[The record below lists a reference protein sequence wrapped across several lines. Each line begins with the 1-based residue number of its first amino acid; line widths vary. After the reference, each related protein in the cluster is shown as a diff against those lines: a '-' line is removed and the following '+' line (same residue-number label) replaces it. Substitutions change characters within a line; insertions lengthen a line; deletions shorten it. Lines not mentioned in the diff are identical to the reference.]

1 MRKTLTID
9 DDVAAELKRQCA
21 ERGVSLKDVVNDALR
36 RGMNEMRPK
45 SRKPFETKVF
55 DVGEPL
61 IKNTDCIGELL
72 AIAEGEDYK

>member
-9 DDVAAELKRQCA
+9 DDVAAELERQRA
-21 ERGVSLKDVVNDALR
+21 ERGVRLKDVVNDALR
-36 RGMNEMRPK
+36 RGMREMQSKP
-45 SRKPFETKVF
+45 RKPYEIKVF

-61 IKNTDCIGELL
+61 IKSIDCIGELL